1 MISFYLKEMLR
12 SIKRAKSSFFLS
24 LTSMVIAMLL
34 IIGSVMTIQ
43 ISADFQRDLKNNIS
57 INIFMK
63 ENLSKEET
71 ASIEKEIRQ
80 KNFVNNV
87 KYVDKE
93 EAAEKFIKET
103 GEDFRRILDYNPLPA
118 SFSVTLKEM
127 FVEPDSLNKI
137 IPVFSKL
144 DGVDEVVFQKEYVKK
159 MLTYLTTFKK
169 YLFIITSILFLISVY
184 IVYSTVKL
192 VTGMKMEEMETIK
205 LVGAKLS
212 TIKIPIILNGIFIG
226 FIASLISIIIFFLYI
241 TYIDK
246 YINLLKIFN
255 LRNEYYIIGVLLLG
269 PFIGFIVSIFTLK
282 KVTQIGRASCRARG

>member
-1 MISFYLKEMLR
+1 
-12 SIKRAKSSFFLS
+12 
-24 LTSMVIAMLL
+24 MLL

-43 ISADFQRDLKNNIS
+43 ISADFQRDLKNNIT
-57 INIFMK
+57 INIFLK
-63 ENLSKEET
+63 ENLTKEES
-71 ASIEKEIRQ
+71 AAIEKEIKQ
-80 KNFVNNV
+80 KKFVNTV
-87 KYVDKE
+87 KYVGKE

-118 SFSVTLKEM
+118 SFSVTLLENY
-127 FVEPDSLNKI
+127 VESDSLNKI
-137 IPVFSKL
+137 IPVLSKL
-144 DGVDEVVFQKEYVKK
+144 NGIEDVVFQQEYVKK
-159 MLTYLTTFKK
+159 ILTYLSTFKK
-169 YLFIITSILFLISVY
+169 YLFIITILLLISIY

-212 TIKIPIILNGIFIG
+212 TIKIPIILNGILIG

-246 YINLLKIFN
+246 YINLLKILNF
-255 LRNEYYIIGVLLLG
+255 RNEYYIAGVLLLG

-282 KVTQIGRASCRARG
+282 KVTLKVKY

>member
-12 SIKRAKSSFFLS
+12 SIRRAKSSFFLS

-43 ISADFQRDLKNNIS
+43 ISADFQRELKNNIS
-57 INIFMK
+57 INIFLK
-63 ENLSKEET
+63 ENLTKEES
-71 ASIEKEIRQ
+71 ASVEKEIKQ
-80 KNFVNNV
+80 KNFVNTV
-87 KYVDKE
+87 KYIDKE

-118 SFSVTLKEM
+118 SFAVTLKEM
-127 FVEPDSLNKI
+127 YIEPDSLNKI

-144 DGVDEVVFQKEYVKK
+144 DGVDEVVFQQEYVKK
-159 MLTYLTTFKK
+159 VLTYLTTFKK
-169 YLFIITSILFLISVY
+169 YLFIITAILFLISVY

-192 VTGMKMEEMETIK
+192 VTGMKMEEMETLK

-212 TIKIPIILNGIFIG
+212 TIKIPIILNGILIG
-226 FIASLISIIIFFLYI
+226 FIASLISIIIFLLYI

-255 LRNEYYIIGVLLLG
+255 LRNEYYFTGVLLLG

-282 KVTQIGRASCRARG
+282 KVTLKIKY

>member
-1 MISFYLKEMLR
+1 MISYYLKETLR

-34 IIGSVMTIQ
+34 IVGSVMTIQ

-57 INIFMK
+57 VNIFLK
-63 ENLSKEET
+63 ENLTKEES
-71 ASIEKEIRQ
+71 ASIEKEIKQ
-80 KNFVNNV
+80 KDFVNTV
-87 KYVDKE
+87 KYIGKE
-93 EAAEKFIKET
+93 EAADKFIKET

-118 SFSVTLKEM
+118 SFSVTLKEK
-127 FVEPDSLNKI
+127 FVEPDSLNRI
-137 IPVFSKL
+137 IPVFSQLK
-144 DGVDEVVFQKEYVKK
+144 GVDEVVFKQEYVKK
-159 MLTYLTTFKK
+159 ILTYLSTFKK
-169 YLFIITSILFLISVY
+169 YLFIITAILFLISVY

-192 VTGMKMEEMETIK
+192 VTGMKMEEVETMK

-212 TIKIPIILNGIFIG
+212 TIKIPIILNGILIG

-255 LRNEYYIIGVLLLG
+255 LRNEYYFTGVLLLG

-282 KVTQIGRASCRARG
+282 KVTLKIKY

>member
-1 MISFYLKEMLR
+1 MISFYLREAFK
-12 SIKRAKSSFFLS
+12 SIRRAKSSFFLS

-34 IIGSVMTIQ
+34 IIGTVITIQ
-43 ISADFQRDLKNNIS
+43 ISADFQHDLKNNIS
-57 INIFMK
+57 INIFLK
-63 ENLSKEET
+63 DNLTKEET
-71 ASIEKEIRQ
+71 TAIEKEIRR

-87 KYVDKE
+87 TFIGKD

-118 SFSVTLKEM
+118 SFSVTFKENY
-127 FVEPDSLNKI
+127 VDPDSLIKI
-137 IPVFSKL
+137 IPTFSKL
-144 DGVDEVVFQKEYVKK
+144 NGVDEVVFKQEYVKK
-159 MLTYLTTFKK
+159 ILTYLSTFKK
-169 YLFIITSILFLISVY
+169 YLFIITAILFLISVY

-192 VTGMKMEEMETIK
+192 VTELRLEEMETMK

-212 TIKIPIILNGIFIG
+212 TIKIPIILNGILIG

-255 LRNEYYIIGVLLLG
+255 LRNEYYFIGVILLG
-269 PFIGFIVSIFTLK
+269 PFIGFLVSIFSLKKITLK
-282 KVTQIGRASCRARG
+282 V

>member
-1 MISFYLKEMLR
+1 MISFYLKETFR

-43 ISADFQRDLKNNIS
+43 ISANFQRDLKNNIS
-57 INIFMK
+57 INIFLK
-63 ENLSKEET
+63 ENLTKEES
-71 ASIEKEIRQ
+71 AVIEREIKQ
-80 KNFVNNV
+80 KIFVNTV
-87 KYVDKE
+87 TYVDKE
-93 EAAEKFIKET
+93 AAAEKFIKET

-118 SFSVTLKEM
+118 SFSVTLKEKY
-127 FVEPDSLNKI
+127 VESDSLNKI
-137 IPVFSKL
+137 IPVLSKL
-144 DGVDEVVFQKEYVKK
+144 SGVDEVVFQQEYVKK
-159 MLTYLTTFKK
+159 VLTYLSTFKK
-169 YLFIITSILFLISVY
+169 YLFIITTILFLISVY

-212 TIKIPIILNGIFIG
+212 TIKIPIILNGILIG
-226 FIASLISIIIFFLYI
+226 FIASLISIIIFLLYI

-246 YINLLKIFN
+246 YINLLKIIN
-255 LRNEYYIIGVLLLG
+255 LRNEYYFLGVLLLG

-282 KVTQIGRASCRARG
+282 KVTLKVKY

>member
-1 MISFYLKEMLR
+1 MISFYLREAFK
-12 SIKRAKSSFFLS
+12 SIRRAKSSFFLS

-34 IIGSVMTIQ
+34 IIGTVITIQ
-43 ISADFQRDLKNNIS
+43 ISADFQHDLKNNIS
-57 INIFMK
+57 INIFLK
-63 ENLSKEET
+63 DNLTKEET
-71 ASIEKEIRQ
+71 TAIEKEIRR

-87 KYVDKE
+87 TFIGKD

-118 SFSVTLKEM
+118 SFSVTFKENY
-127 FVEPDSLNKI
+127 VDPDSLTKI
-137 IPVFSKL
+137 IPTFSKL
-144 DGVDEVVFQKEYVKK
+144 NGVDEVVFKQEYVKK
-159 MLTYLTTFKK
+159 ILTYLSTFKK
-169 YLFIITSILFLISVY
+169 YLFIITAILFLISVY

-192 VTGMKMEEMETIK
+192 VTELRLEEMETMK

-212 TIKIPIILNGIFIG
+212 TIKIPIILNGILIG

-255 LRNEYYIIGVLLLG
+255 LRNEYYFIGVILLG
-269 PFIGFIVSIFTLK
+269 PFIGFLVSIFSLKKITLK
-282 KVTQIGRASCRARG
+282 V

>member
-1 MISFYLKEMLR
+1 MINFYLKETLR

-34 IIGSVMTIQ
+34 IIGSVITIQ

-57 INIFMK
+57 INIFLK
-63 ENLSKEET
+63 ENLTKEES
-71 ASIEKEIRQ
+71 AAIEKEIKQ
-80 KNFVNNV
+80 KNFVNTV
-87 KYVDKE
+87 KYVGKE

-118 SFSVTLKEM
+118 SFSVTLKEKY
-127 FVEPDSLNKI
+127 VEPDSLNKI
-137 IPVFSKL
+137 IPVLSKL
-144 DGVDEVVFQKEYVKK
+144 NGVDEVVFQQEYVKK
-159 MLTYLTTFKK
+159 ILTYLSTFKK
-169 YLFIITSILFLISVY
+169 YLFIITTILFLISVY
-184 IVYSTVKL
+184 IVYSNVKL
-192 VTGMKMEEMETIK
+192 VTEMKMEEVETIK

-212 TIKIPIILNGIFIG
+212 TIKIPIILNGILIG
-226 FIASLISIIIFFLYI
+226 FIASLISIIIFLLYI

-255 LRNEYYIIGVLLLG
+255 LRNEYYFTGVLLLG

-282 KVTQIGRASCRARG
+282 KVTLKVKY

>member
-1 MISFYLKEMLR
+1 MISYYLKETLR

-34 IIGSVMTIQ
+34 IVGSVMTIQ

-57 INIFMK
+57 VNIFLK
-63 ENLSKEET
+63 ENLTKEES
-71 ASIEKEIRQ
+71 ASIEKEIKQ
-80 KNFVNNV
+80 KDFVNTV
-87 KYVDKE
+87 KYLGKE
-93 EAAEKFIKET
+93 EAADKFIKET

-118 SFSVTLKEM
+118 SFSVTLKEK
-127 FVEPDSLNKI
+127 FVEPDSLNRI
-137 IPVFSKL
+137 IPVFSQLK
-144 DGVDEVVFQKEYVKK
+144 GVDEVVFKQEYVKK
-159 MLTYLTTFKK
+159 ILTYLSTFKK
-169 YLFIITSILFLISVY
+169 YLFIITAILFLISVY

-192 VTGMKMEEMETIK
+192 VTGMKMEEVETMK

-212 TIKIPIILNGIFIG
+212 TIKIPIILNGILIG

-255 LRNEYYIIGVLLLG
+255 LRNEYYFTGVLLLG

-282 KVTQIGRASCRARG
+282 KVTLKIKY

>member
-1 MISFYLKEMLR
+1 MISFYLKETLR

-24 LTSMVIAMLL
+24 LTSMVISMLL

-43 ISADFQRDLKNNIS
+43 ISADFQHELKNNIT
-57 INIFMK
+57 INIFLK
-63 ENLSKEET
+63 ENLTKNES
-71 ASIEKEIRQ
+71 AAIEKEIKQ
-80 KNFVNNV
+80 KKFVNTV
-87 KYVDKE
+87 KYVGKD

-118 SFSVTLKEM
+118 SFSVTMLENY
-127 FVEPDSLNKI
+127 VESDSLNNI
-137 IPVFSKL
+137 IPVLSKL
-144 DGVDEVVFQKEYVKK
+144 NGVEEVVFQQEYVKK
-159 MLTYLTTFKK
+159 ILTYLSTFKK
-169 YLFIITSILFLISVY
+169 YLFIITTILLLISIY

-192 VTGMKMEEMETIK
+192 VTGMKIEEMETIK

-212 TIKIPIILNGIFIG
+212 TIKIPIILNGILIG

-255 LRNEYYIIGVLLLG
+255 FRNEYYIAGVLLLG

-282 KVTQIGRASCRARG
+282 KVTLKVKY

>member
-1 MISFYLKEMLR
+1 MISYYLKETLR

-34 IIGSVMTIQ
+34 IVGSVMTIQ

-57 INIFMK
+57 VNIFLK
-63 ENLSKEET
+63 ENLTKEES
-71 ASIEKEIRQ
+71 ASIEKEI
-80 KNFVNNV
+80 KHKDFVNTV
-87 KYVDKE
+87 KYIGKE
-93 EAAEKFIKET
+93 EAADKFIKET

-118 SFSVTLKEM
+118 SFSVTLKEK
-127 FVEPDSLNKI
+127 FVEPDSLNRI
-137 IPVFSKL
+137 IPIFSQLK
-144 DGVDEVVFQKEYVKK
+144 GVDEVVFKQEYVKK
-159 MLTYLTTFKK
+159 ILTYLSTFKK
-169 YLFIITSILFLISVY
+169 YLFIITAILFLISVY

-192 VTGMKMEEMETIK
+192 VTGMKMEEVETMK

-212 TIKIPIILNGIFIG
+212 TIKIPIILNGILIG

-255 LRNEYYIIGVLLLG
+255 LRNEYYFTGVLLLG

-282 KVTQIGRASCRARG
+282 KVTLKIKY

>member
-12 SIKRAKSSFFLS
+12 SIRRAKSSFFLS

-43 ISADFQRDLKNNIS
+43 ISADFQRELKNNIS
-57 INIFMK
+57 INIFLK
-63 ENLSKEET
+63 ENLTKEES
-71 ASIEKEIRQ
+71 ASVEKEIKQ
-80 KNFVNNV
+80 KNFVNTV
-87 KYVDKE
+87 KYIDKE

-118 SFSVTLKEM
+118 SFSVTLKEKY
-127 FVEPDSLNKI
+127 VEPDSLNKI

-144 DGVDEVVFQKEYVKK
+144 DGVDEVVFQQEFVKK
-159 MLTYLTTFKK
+159 VLTYLTTFKK
-169 YLFIITSILFLISVY
+169 YLFIITAILFLISVY

-192 VTGMKMEEMETIK
+192 VTGMKMEEMETLK

-212 TIKIPIILNGIFIG
+212 TIKIPIILNGILIG
-226 FIASLISIIIFFLYI
+226 FIASLISIIIFLLYI

-255 LRNEYYIIGVLLLG
+255 LRNEYYFTGVLLLG

-282 KVTQIGRASCRARG
+282 KVTLKIKY

>member
-1 MISFYLKEMLR
+1 MISFYLREAFK
-12 SIKRAKSSFFLS
+12 SIRRAKSSFFLS

-34 IIGSVMTIQ
+34 IIGTVITIQ
-43 ISADFQRDLKNNIS
+43 ISADFQHDLKNNIS
-57 INIFMK
+57 INIFLK
-63 ENLSKEET
+63 DNLAKEET
-71 ASIEKEIRQ
+71 TAIEKEIRR

-87 KYVDKE
+87 TFIGKD

-118 SFSVTLKEM
+118 SFSVTFKENY
-127 FVEPDSLNKI
+127 VDPDSLTKI
-137 IPVFSKL
+137 IPTFSKL
-144 DGVDEVVFQKEYVKK
+144 KGVDEVVFKQEYVKK
-159 MLTYLTTFKK
+159 ILTYLSTFKK
-169 YLFIITSILFLISVY
+169 YLFIITAILFLISVY

-192 VTGMKMEEMETIK
+192 VTELRLEEMETMK

-212 TIKIPIILNGIFIG
+212 TIKIPIILNGILIG

-255 LRNEYYIIGVLLLG
+255 LRNEYYFIGVILLG
-269 PFIGFIVSIFTLK
+269 PFIGFLVSVFSLKKITLK
-282 KVTQIGRASCRARG
+282 V

>member
-1 MISFYLKEMLR
+1 MIIFYIKESIK
-12 SIKRAKSSFFLS
+12 SIKRAKSSFILS
-24 LTSMVIAMLL
+24 LTSMVIALVL
-34 IIGSVMTIQ
+34 IAGCVITIQ

-57 INIFMK
+57 VNIFLK
-63 ENLSKEET
+63 DSLSREEIST
-71 ASIEKEIRQ
+71 IETTIKH
-80 KNFVNNV
+80 KKSVNTV
-87 KYVDKE
+87 SFIDKE
-93 EAAEKFIKET
+93 EAAAKFIKET
-103 GEDFRRILDYNPLPA
+103 GEDFRRILDYNPMPA
-118 SFSVTLKEM
+118 SFLITFKEKY
-127 FVEPDSLNKI
+127 VDPDSLNSV
-137 IPVFSKL
+137 IPVFSKIQ
-144 DGVDEVVFQKEYVKK
+144 GVDEVVFQQEYVKK

-169 YLFIITSILFLISVY
+169 YLFIITTILFLISVY

-212 TIKIPIILNGIFIG
+212 TIKIPIILNGILIG

-255 LRNEYYIIGVLLLG
+255 LRNEYYFTGVLLLG

-282 KVTQIGRASCRARG
+282 KVTLKIKY

>member
-1 MISFYLKEMLR
+1 MISFYLKETLR

-24 LTSMVIAMLL
+24 LTSMVISMLL

-43 ISADFQRDLKNNIS
+43 ISADFQSELKNNIN
-57 INIFMK
+57 INIFLK
-63 ENLSKEET
+63 ENLTKEES
-71 ASIEKEIRQ
+71 ASIEKEIKQ
-80 KNFVNNV
+80 KKFVNTV
-87 KYVDKE
+87 RFVGKE

-118 SFSVTLKEM
+118 SFSVTLLEKY
-127 FVEPDSLNKI
+127 VESDSLNKI
-137 IPVFSKL
+137 IPVLSKL
-144 DGVDEVVFQKEYVKK
+144 NGVDEVVFQQEYVKK
-159 MLTYLTTFKK
+159 ILTYLSTFKK
-169 YLFIITSILFLISVY
+169 YLFIITTILLLISIY
-184 IVYSTVKL
+184 IIYSTVKL

-212 TIKIPIILNGIFIG
+212 TIKIPIILNGILIG

-255 LRNEYYIIGVLLLG
+255 FKNEYYIIGVLLLG

-282 KVTQIGRASCRARG
+282 KVTLKVKY

>member
-1 MISFYLKEMLR
+1 MISYYLKETLR

-34 IIGSVMTIQ
+34 IVGSVMTIQ

-57 INIFMK
+57 VNIFLK
-63 ENLSKEET
+63 ENLTKEES
-71 ASIEKEIRQ
+71 ASIEKEIKQ
-80 KNFVNNV
+80 KDFVNTV
-87 KYVDKE
+87 KYIGKE
-93 EAAEKFIKET
+93 EAADKFIKET

-118 SFSVTLKEM
+118 SFSVTLKEK
-127 FVEPDSLNKI
+127 FVEPDSLNRI
-137 IPVFSKL
+137 IPIFSQLK
-144 DGVDEVVFQKEYVKK
+144 GVDEVVFKQEYVKK
-159 MLTYLTTFKK
+159 ILTYLSTFKK
-169 YLFIITSILFLISVY
+169 YLFIITAILFLISVY

-192 VTGMKMEEMETIK
+192 VTGMKMEEVETMK

-212 TIKIPIILNGIFIG
+212 TIKIPIILNGILIG

-255 LRNEYYIIGVLLLG
+255 LRNEYYFTGVLLLG

-282 KVTQIGRASCRARG
+282 KVTLKIKY

>member
-1 MISFYLKEMLR
+1 MINFYLKETIR

-34 IIGSVMTIQ
+34 IIGSVITIQ
-43 ISADFQRDLKNNIS
+43 ISANFQRDLKNNIS
-57 INIFMK
+57 INIFLK
-63 ENLSKEET
+63 ENLTKEES
-71 ASIEKEIRQ
+71 AAIEKKIKQ
-80 KNFVNNV
+80 KNFVSTV
-87 KYVDKE
+87 KYVGKE

-118 SFSVTLKEM
+118 SFSVTLKEKY
-127 FVEPDSLNKI
+127 VEPDSLNRI

-144 DGVDEVVFQKEYVKK
+144 DGVDEVVFQQEYVKK
-159 MLTYLTTFKK
+159 ILTYLSTFKK
-169 YLFIITSILFLISVY
+169 YLFIITTILLLISVY
-184 IVYSTVKL
+184 IVYSTIKL
-192 VTGMKMEEMETIK
+192 VTEMKMEEVETIK

-212 TIKIPIILNGIFIG
+212 TIKIPIILNGILIG

-255 LRNEYYIIGVLLLG
+255 LRNEYYFTGVLLLG

-282 KVTQIGRASCRARG
+282 KVTLKVKY

>member
-1 MISFYLKEMLR
+1 MISFYLKETLR

-24 LTSMVIAMLL
+24 LTTMVIALLL

-57 INIFMK
+57 INIFLK
-63 ENLSKEET
+63 ENLTKEES
-71 ASIEKEIRQ
+71 ANIEKEIKQ
-80 KNFVNNV
+80 NNFVNTV
-87 KYVDKE
+87 VYVDKE

-118 SFSVTLKEM
+118 SFSVTLNEKY
-127 FVEPDSLNKI
+127 VEPDSLNKI
-137 IPVFSKL
+137 IPVLSELK
-144 DGVDEVVFQKEYVKK
+144 GVDEVVFQQEYVKK
-159 MLTYLTTFKK
+159 MLTYLSTFKK
-169 YLFIITSILFLISVY
+169 YLFIITTILFMISVY

-192 VTGMKMEEMETIK
+192 VTGMKMEEIETIK

-212 TIKIPIILNGIFIG
+212 AIKIPIILNGILIG
-226 FIASLISIIIFFLYI
+226 FIASLISIVIFLLYI

-246 YINLLKIFN
+246 YINLLKIFH
-255 LRNEYYIIGVLLLG
+255 LRNEYYFIGVLLLG

-282 KVTQIGRASCRARG
+282 KVTLKVKY

>member
-1 MISFYLKEMLR
+1 MISFYLKETLR

-24 LTSMVIAMLL
+24 LTSMVIALLL

-57 INIFMK
+57 INIFLK
-63 ENLSKEET
+63 ENLTKEES
-71 ASIEKEIRQ
+71 ANIEKEIKQ
-80 KNFVNNV
+80 NNFVNTV
-87 KYVDKE
+87 VYVDKE

-118 SFSVTLKEM
+118 SFSVTLNEKY
-127 FVEPDSLNKI
+127 VEPDSLNKI
-137 IPVFSKL
+137 IPVLSELK
-144 DGVDEVVFQKEYVKK
+144 GVDEVVFQQEYVKK
-159 MLTYLTTFKK
+159 MLTYLSTFKK
-169 YLFIITSILFLISVY
+169 YLFIITTILFMISVY

-192 VTGMKMEEMETIK
+192 VTGMKMEEIETIK

-212 TIKIPIILNGIFIG
+212 AIKIPIILNGILIG
-226 FIASLISIIIFFLYI
+226 FIASLISIVIFLLYI

-246 YINLLKIFN
+246 YINLLKIFH
-255 LRNEYYIIGVLLLG
+255 LRNEYYFIGVLLLG

-282 KVTQIGRASCRARG
+282 KVTLKVKY

>member
-71 ASIEKEIRQ
+71 ASIEKEIKQ

-144 DGVDEVVFQKEYVKK
+144 DGVDEVVFQQEYVKK

-282 KVTQIGRASCRARG
+282 KVTLKIKY